1 MLFKDEFS
9 LADYLSWTI
18 DTDAELEDDAGNT
31 NVTTLVEP
39 GSNVLFIS
47 DGVKSFKVTIEEYG
61 RVR

>member
-47 DGVKSFKVTIEEYG
+47 DVVKSFKVTIEEYG